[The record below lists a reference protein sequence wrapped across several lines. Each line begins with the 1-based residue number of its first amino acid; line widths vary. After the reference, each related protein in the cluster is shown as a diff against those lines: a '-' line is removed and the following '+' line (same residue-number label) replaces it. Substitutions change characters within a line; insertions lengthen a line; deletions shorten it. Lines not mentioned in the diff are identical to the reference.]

1 MDGNHG
7 RRGGARGARKLRQ
20 RKASLVAVARSHR
33 RAEMIL
39 RDFLEARQVLMRGV
53 GVAFALKCARN
64 AKFGRGME
72 GI

>member
-1 MDGNHG
+1 MDGNHR
-7 RRGGARGARKLRQ
+7 RRGRARGARKLRQ

-39 RDFLEARQVLMRGV
+39 RDFLEARQVLARGV

-64 AKFGRGME
+64 AKFSRGME